1 MWSQFCPYKNFHCS
15 SVSTPS
21 AITSK
26 FSSFDSVI
34 MEEIIA
40 SSKGLVVIPQINS
53 RAIFNVLIG
62 YFVK

>member
-1 MWSQFCPYKNFHCS
+1 
-15 SVSTPS
+15 
-21 AITSK
+21 
-26 FSSFDSVI
+26 
-34 MEEIIA
+34 MEETIA